1 MTNKNKNRQ
10 FKEITNFVIEM
21 LKECRIKTII
31 LSLIVVIAF
40 LTGIIVAAR
49 THSSFSISDGYGII
63 DVKSGT
69 LTTSFFTRLLSMLF
83 VALILLGCS
92 FFKFLFP
99 IGAIFLAYR
108 AYLLGLNI
116 CLMIILYGSS
126 GVIVTILIALPC
138 QLIAILLLGLFYIL
152 MSKTINDYKCFG
164 GTRITKQKTILIM
177 YTIILVFA
185 LCIVESL
192 LLCLFSARVILII

>member
-83 VALILLGCS
+83 VAL
-92 FFKFLFP
+92 
-99 IGAIFLAYR
+99 
-108 AYLLGLNI
+108 GLNI
-116 CLMIILYGSS
+116 CLMIILYSFS